1 MHKNCMM
8 LIALILGSLFSI
20 SGSTQ
25 TNTEVTDWDEIL
37 NAAQTY
43 FTSPTSKNAHKFYA
57 VLPTKTR
64 NWEETFKGDFEK
76 ARSLIWDNL
85 DVLNKQVLKADRNAV
100 KIAIWLFNI
109 MDGIYSEW
117 LVSMLGD
124 LIRVDPKMFLEEI
137 GGGPAKYL
145 VYDSGYI
152 LCNGYILSGEST
164 ASKEAQ
170 RKELEL
176 RIKALETVKDVNLA
190 GFRDECIEII
200 RKHINEYFRHF
211 GDDFPILL

>member
-137 GGGPAKYL
+137 EVKFASL
-145 VYDSGYI
+145 NSGYI
-152 LCNGYILSGEST
+152 LCNGDILDGEST
-164 ASKEAQ
+164 ASNDAK

-176 RIKALETVKDVNLA
+176 RITALETVKDVNLA
-190 GFRDECIEII
+190 GFRDECIAII
-200 RKHINEYFRHF
+200 RKHINEYFRHS
-211 GDDFPILL
+211 GDDILILP